1 MKLGDLINKEIFKD
15 ISYVKNQP
23 KSIETLLKKH
33 NLNFDEFKS
42 IIRSLNI
49 HISNN
54 IFKIIPENIYQKIS
68 NFLEKNEE
76 KKGLILNEKL
86 SDELYVN
93 LMQIDELKRVYEINP
108 FKAFQ
113 MYKDSLKRSN
123 VSLNSKKIADNFD
136 EILKS

>member
-33 NLNFDEFKS
+33 NLNFDEFKF

-68 NFLEKNEE
+68 NFLEKNED
-76 KKGLILNEKL
+76 KKGLVLNEKI

>member
-33 NLNFDEFKS
+33 NLNFDEFKF

-76 KKGLILNEKL
+76 KKGLVLNEKL
-86 SDELYVN
+86 SDEIYVN
-93 LMQIDELKRVYEINP
+93 LRQIDELKRVYEINP

-136 EILKS
+136 KILKS

>member
-1 MKLGDLINKEIFKD
+1 MKIGDLINKEIFKD
-15 ISYVKNQP
+15 VSYVKNQP
-23 KSIETLLKKH
+23 KSIETLLKKY
-33 NLNFDEFKS
+33 NLNYDEFKY

-49 HISNN
+49 DISNN

-76 KKGLILNEKL
+76 KKGLVLNEKP
-86 SDELYVN
+86 SDEIYVT
-93 LMQIDELKRVYEINP
+93 LLQINELKRVYEINP

-113 MYKDSLKRSN
+113 LYKDSLKRSK

-136 EILKS
+136 KILNS